1 VLVDDTVVASHPDV
15 RAAAAKLRSAYLDDV
30 RATLV
35 APVDGYVAKR
45 TVQVGQRVQPGAAL
59 MAVVPLHE
67 VWIDANFK
75 ETQLN
80 KMRIGQPVEVTAD
93 LYGGKTVYKAK
104 IRSLGIGSGS
114 AFSILPAQNA
124 TGNWIKI
131 VQRVPVRVIFTDP
144 KQLEEKPLRLG
155 LSTKV
160 TVNLHD
166 QSGPLLSTQAPTK
179 AEFST
184 PIYDKQLADADKDI
198 ARVIHENA
206 SAGEGEQQKAPK

>member
-1 VLVDDTVVASHPDV
+1 VV
-15 RAAAAKLRSAYLDDV
+15 
-30 RATLV
+30 
-35 APVDGYVAKR
+35 
-45 TVQVGQRVQPGAAL
+45 
-59 MAVVPLHE
+59 
-67 VWIDANFK
+67 
-75 ETQLN
+75 
-80 KMRIGQPVEVTAD
+80 
-93 LYGGKTVYKAK
+93 
-104 IRSLGIGSGS
+104 
-114 AFSILPAQNA
+114 
-124 TGNWIKI
+124 
-131 VQRVPVRVIFTDP
+131 FTDP

-184 PIYDKQLADADKDI
+184 PIYDKQLADADTDI